1 MSWRGNRPQ
10 RIDAL
15 NRWRARCDREQSWG
29 SNNDE
34 AEVIGKLVVSFP
46 GGLSVEPPAHSPQG
60 GDPAPA
66 VPSLPVGPA
75 PGGAVAAPGL
85 IGTLPVAPPAPAA
98 DLPAPR

>member
-75 PGGAVAAPGL
+75 AGWGSRRTRPDWNASRGPPGPS
-85 IGTLPVAPPAPAA
+85 
-98 DLPAPR
+98 R